1 MEPLISIQWL
11 GAGRNFEPG
20 EKLAF
25 AYQIDAIDPAEIAA
39 VETSVLWY
47 TEGKGD
53 EDLSVHFFDRR
64 VPSDAVDGDLRSLR
78 RLECELPASPL
89 SYQGF
94 LFKIRWCVRVRVFL
108 KGGRDFSTDEVFQ
121 LGSVPAVEPPPAVP
135 AAEAKQE
142 EAVH

>member
-11 GAGRNFEPG
+11 RPGRTYQPR

-64 VPSDAVDGDLRSLR
+64 VPSDAVDGDLRPLR
-78 RLECELPASPL
+78 HLECQLPASPL
-89 SYQGF
+89 SYHGF
-94 LFKIRWCVRVRVFL
+94 LFKIHWCVRVRVFL
-108 KGGRDFSTDEVFQ
+108 KGGRDFNADELFQ
-121 LGSVPAVEPPPAVP
+121 LGNIPAVTPPPEAT
-135 AAEAKQE
+135 AEPKQE
-142 EAVH
+142 AVAH

>member
-11 GAGRNFEPG
+11 RTGRNFQPRET
-20 EKLAF
+20 LAF
-25 AYQIDAIDPAEIAA
+25 AYQIDAVDPAEIAA

-78 RLECELPASPL
+78 HLECELPASPL
-89 SYQGF
+89 SYHGF

-108 KGGRDFSTDEVFQ
+108 KGGRDFCTDEVFQ
-121 LGSVPAVEPPPAVP
+121 LGSVPAVQPPPAP
-135 AAEAKQE
+135 AAEVKQE

>member
-11 GAGRNFEPG
+11 HPARNYQPG

-25 AYQIDAIDPAEIAA
+25 AYQIDAVDPGEVAA

-64 VPSDAVDGDLRSLR
+64 VPSDAIDGDLRSLR
-78 RLECELPASPL
+78 HLECELPASPL

-121 LGSVPAVEPPPAVP
+121 LGSVPAVQPPPVV
-135 AAEAKQE
+135 E
-142 EAVH
+142 ESKVEEVVH